1 MTEIYIF
8 FGGLIS
14 GAIITGISHYLGS
27 NSANKT
33 IDTFT
38 QPIELQKEETQLEE
52 LNGYDWDSYYKEVA
66 EFGKDT
72 ELEIENSDPDNSKFE
87 ELN

>member
-8 FGGLIS
+8 IGGLIS
-14 GAIITGISHYLGS
+14 GSVITGISHYLGS
-27 NSANKT
+27 NLANKT

-38 QPIELQKEETQLEE
+38 APVEIAKDETQLEQIE
-52 LNGYDWDSYYKEVA
+52 GYDWDSYYREVT

-72 ELEIENSDPDNSKFE
+72 ELDIENSDPDNSKFE

>member
-8 FGGLIS
+8 IGGLIS
-14 GAIITGISHYLGS
+14 GSVITGISHYLGS
-27 NSANKT
+27 NLANKT
-33 IDTFT
+33 IDSFT
-38 QPIELQKEETQLEE
+38 SPIEIAKDETPLEQIQ
-52 LNGYDWDSYYKEVA
+52 GYDWDSYYKEVS

-72 ELEIENSDPDNSKFE
+72 ELDIENSDPDNSKFE